1 MLISEYIEDIFTC
14 ASFEGEKEKALLL
27 AKEFPIQGYN
37 VKYYD
42 HGQVLP
48 SDSHRSP
55 SVDYLVGKG
64 NTLYLVELKTDH
76 DSYDDFQ
83 AFRMLMAKKRGVAKL
98 GEHYRDVVKATNKP
112 RKYLS
117 WAGYLLE
124 KTKGGPIDQS
134 REIMSGLEDV
144 FCGYKKIEIVYL
156 TLDDYWR
163 RIRIKTD
170 QIVFDTQKN
179 RLGLEAGIRIITGN
193 APSEKLYQLSL
204 TDFDLKIEEDYNI
217 ERKKTWELIKDILY
231 DLKGIY
237 S

>member
-1 MLISEYIEDIFTC
+1 
-14 ASFEGEKEKALLL
+14 
-27 AKEFPIQGYN
+27 
-37 VKYYD
+37 
-42 HGQVLP
+42 
-48 SDSHRSP
+48 
-55 SVDYLVGKG
+55 
-64 NTLYLVELKTDH
+64 
-76 DSYDDFQ
+76 
-83 AFRMLMAKKRGVAKL
+83 
-98 GEHYRDVVKATNKP
+98 
-112 RKYLS
+112 
-117 WAGYLLE
+117 
-124 KTKGGPIDQS
+124 
-134 REIMSGLEDV
+134 MSGLEDV

>member
-1 MLISEYIEDIFTC
+1 
-14 ASFEGEKEKALLL
+14 
-27 AKEFPIQGYN
+27 
-37 VKYYD
+37 
-42 HGQVLP
+42 
-48 SDSHRSP
+48 
-55 SVDYLVGKG
+55 
-64 NTLYLVELKTDH
+64 
-76 DSYDDFQ
+76 
-83 AFRMLMAKKRGVAKL
+83 
-98 GEHYRDVVKATNKP
+98 
-112 RKYLS
+112 
-117 WAGYLLE
+117 
-124 KTKGGPIDQS
+124 
-134 REIMSGLEDV
+134 MSGLEDV

-170 QIVFDTQKN
+170 QIVYDTQKN